1 MIHKL
6 CTTHPE
12 YRASRYNTASPQS
25 NLFWEFKMASMAIDA
40 EGPDRRLVHFIPSM
54 DGDTMVPVLKAL
66 NKNVVH
72 ITAEMF
78 EEYLSEGLKGEV
90 SPTGFASM
98 SFGDAPSLLFM
109 EISGEDFDTIID
121 AYARDEFNALSQAE
135 RARRVLG

>member
-1 MIHKL
+1 
-6 CTTHPE
+6 
-12 YRASRYNTASPQS
+12 
-25 NLFWEFKMASMAIDA
+25 MASMVIDA

-109 EISGEDFDTIID
+109 EISGEDFETLID
-121 AYARDEFNALSQAE
+121 AYAKDEFNALSQAE
-135 RARRVLG
+135 RAQRVLA